1 MPKLLCANV
10 SWTVLHKELA
20 CNDNCHII
28 LYLPFL
34 FKSSICGYQQ
44 ENYDN
49 DHFVHLRDALI
60 LETIT
65 ITTNKTTTQLT
76 TSINDW
82 ACGTL
87 RNVCGEVEEGDL
99 MENNEQVWK
108 KKSSR
113 GSNLVWDHQRAK
125 GEGGCVVWGALR
137 RLYWKYASLTI
148 WWCDVYCRGEGEEG
162 ICINF
167 KIWIT

>member
-87 RNVCGEVEEGDL
+87 RNVCEEVEEGDL

-108 KKSSR
+108 K
-113 GSNLVWDHQRAK
+113 NHHEEAIWYETTK
-125 GEGGCVVWGALR
+125 GPKVREVVWFGVHYGGYTESMPL
-137 RLYWKYASLTI
+137 
-148 WWCDVYCRGEGEEG
+148 
-162 ICINF
+162 
-167 KIWIT
+167 